1 MRRETTTGDIDIFLR
16 RYAQQG
22 KMRANGVSC
31 DIYFYRVQLFS
42 KRKIPRGRVFWK
54 DWSRTEG
61 KAKFVFYRS
70 IISVRVGVRYSLGMD
85 ELRRVLPIAH
95 RLACMER
102 RTESLEART
111 NIEKHRG
118 STKGAAGISKRGSEH
133 QLPGRIPDD
142 RILRDSPTSS
152 RRGEIVSFSLLC
164 REAGSELI
172 EPDINPPFVYP
183 RSTSLLI
190 PVFDIYQESR

>member
-1 MRRETTTGDIDIFLR
+1 
-16 RYAQQG
+16 
-22 KMRANGVSC
+22 MRANGVSC

>member
-1 MRRETTTGDIDIFLR
+1 MRRETTTEEISIFFWDATLARKDESKWCFVRYIFLSGTIIFETG
-16 RYAQQG
+16 G
-22 KMRANGVSC
+22 KN
-31 DIYFYRVQLFS
+31 
-42 KRKIPRGRVFWK
+42 KGRVFWK
-54 DWSRTEG
+54 DCSRTEG

-85 ELRRVLPIAH
+85 EFRRVLPIAH

-133 QLPGRIPDD
+133 QLPDRIPDD

-164 REAGSELI
+164 RE
-172 EPDINPPFVYP
+172 EPALN
-183 RSTSLLI
+183 
-190 PVFDIYQESR
+190 